1 MLYMEGVTRQR
12 LVLIINVHKSAFHP
26 HTSKVLCKP
35 PMFSKHP
42 HSPKRKCGRAE
53 MCPASPRSLHGAGS
67 DAWQMS
73 LEGISVLERSQ
84 RCGQWD
90 FPSSHTSCTSFLHRW
105 LDLKALAFSL
115 DCVSLGGAPSLCFL
129 MHYYWYCIF
138 IAVVCI
144 QGVGVLIKFSSRV
157 VQSSLLVQSLRVMSF
172 LP

>member
-1 MLYMEGVTRQR
+1 MCIR
-12 LVLIINVHKSAFHP
+12 VLFIHIHP
-26 HTSKVLCKP
+26 KELCKP

-53 MCPASPRSLHGAGS
+53 MCPASPRSLRGAGS

-129 MHYYWYCIF
+129 MHYYWYCIY

>member
-1 MLYMEGVTRQR
+1 MCIR
-12 LVLIINVHKSAFHP
+12 VLFIHIHP
-26 HTSKVLCKP
+26 KVLCKP

-53 MCPASPRSLHGAGS
+53 MCPASPRSLRGAGS

-129 MHYYWYCIF
+129 MHYYWYLYIGIY

-144 QGVGVLIKFSSRV
+144 QGIGVLIKFSSRV

>member
-1 MLYMEGVTRQR
+1 MCIR
-12 LVLIINVHKSAFHP
+12 VLFIHIHP
-26 HTSKVLCKP
+26 KVLCKP

-53 MCPASPRSLHGAGS
+53 MCPASPRSLRGAGS

-73 LEGISVLERSQ
+73 LEGISVLEQSQ

-129 MHYYWYCIF
+129 MHYYWYLYIGIY

-144 QGVGVLIKFSSRV
+144 QGIGVLIKFSSRV